1 LQPAD
6 RLPQRHE
13 RGEQVDSNAD
23 QGTPTLLGKERR
35 RRVLGE
41 RHLLRVL
48 REYEIHDNV
57 HRPHR
62 SLGQAAPLKPLPG
75 AAVDLDGFRA
85 RLRDLISGVIHEYA
99 QAA

>member
-1 LQPAD
+1 
-6 RLPQRHE
+6 LPQRHE

-41 RHLLRVL
+41 RHLLRVCESM
-48 REYEIHDNV
+48 RSTTTSIV
-57 HRPHR
+57 RTARSGRPHR
-62 SLGQAAPLKPLPG
+62 SSRYPAPPLTST
-75 AAVDLDGFRA
+75 GFRA
-85 RLRDLISGVIHEYA
+85 RLRDLISGVIREYA